1 MSSANPCL
9 EPEACISGR
18 KQTLTLLAAV
28 QCVLEEGGIVLQDQS
43 MLILR
48 PMCVAIWACGL
59 PFCLLPGYLALGSN
73 MDLDKAPG
81 K

>member
-43 MLILR
+43 MLIVC
-48 PMCVAIWACGL
+48 PMCVAIWPGL
-59 PFCLLPGYLALGSN
+59 WPPLLLAPWLSGFGEQYGS
-73 MDLDKAPG
+73 
-81 K
+81 